1 MHPAACAIV
10 HLHLQIRVWIGVVLF
25 NVGAFC
31 DVATNKENGRWAVGA
46 MREKERVDG
55 SENVSRPGR
64 MAFKLWSLDE
74 ETLYEHVFERYMQLE
89 AQCRELPQDLG
100 IQDKSSGVLELAIEP
115 LGVEASKK
123 KKRVRRRNKADA
135 AKDDWGIAVDSY
147 HVRVEQSI
155 SSLHSSRDNDNST
168 TGYVVWSTT
177 PFFINW
183 LLYSASAA
191 PFRLGTQVE
200 VVHGPSCEGHMLDL
214 PKLINLS
221 GTDRSKRGILELGA
235 GISGILPVVLGNFV
249 DVYVS
254 TDQRGILN
262 KLKHNTLENLS
273 QLTRRQCVSRTLR
286 LEPPPTTPSETATL
300 ELPSKPT
307 LDLEVTALDWEKINL
322 RDETTH
328 SLHLELSLLGRTS
341 SSVYVLAMDV
351 IYNEY
356 LIDPF
361 LKTLEQLKY
370 CFQSTYNLKFH
381 AVVGLHLRSQ
391 DVTTLFLE
399 RAVIEHDLAVYD
411 IVDQA
416 IQESR
421 FNFYL
426 IT

>member
-1 MHPAACAIV
+1 
-10 HLHLQIRVWIGVVLF
+10 
-25 NVGAFC
+25 
-31 DVATNKENGRWAVGA
+31 
-46 MREKERVDG
+46 
-55 SENVSRPGR
+55 

-123 KKRVRRRNKADA
+123 KKRVRRRNK
-135 AKDDWGIAVDSY
+135 DDY